1 MTSGVQ
7 ALWAMMM
14 TKIRDNMI
22 IPILERKHHGCCIR
36 HSPSV
41 RGHLRPIDYRSGA
54 LNVMW
59 PRLLDDVGAAM
70 GESSNTSNLRVFRV
84 SSGSFKGETKWL

>member
-7 ALWAMMM
+7 VLWVMMM

-22 IPILERKHHGCCIR
+22 IPILERKHHGCCVR

-41 RGHLRPIDYRSGA
+41 RGHLRPIDFYSGSTYF
-54 LNVMW
+54 MW
-59 PRLLDDVGAAM
+59 PMLLDNVGARV
-70 GESSNTSNLRVFRV
+70 GESSNTSNLRGFRV